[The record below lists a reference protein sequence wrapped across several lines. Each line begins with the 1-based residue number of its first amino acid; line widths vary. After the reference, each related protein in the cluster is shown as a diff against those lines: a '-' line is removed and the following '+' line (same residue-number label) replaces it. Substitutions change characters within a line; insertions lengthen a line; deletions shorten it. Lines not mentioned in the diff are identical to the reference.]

1 MKATKHKS
9 MYFLVLV
16 IYAYCLI
23 SGVPAAQASGTTYYV
38 SQSSGND
45 NWDGLAESHDGTHG
59 PWKTLAKASRNYHA
73 GDSLL
78 LKCGDTWSNDK
89 LNPKGSGTPT
99 NPITIASYG
108 SGNKPIL
115 DGLDDTKDRMGI
127 QIVDEGGYRIVGIEF
142 TRYLSGIFA
151 HFSVDK
157 EPKQYLW
164 IEDCYF
170 HDSTFYTRY
179 HDYLKNKPG
188 LGIILWTDETKQRI
202 VISDITIKNC
212 HFERMLSGIWTNNPD
227 NFNMAADGIYNF
239 GNLVIEGC
247 TSEEGKQWQLGL
259 RGVDGGAVRN
269 CVFHDTGRHFQSFNG
284 VAGGAT
290 QRCRN
295 MILEDSEW
303 GFVSIGDRGKVSGDG
318 QAFDFEI
325 DCSQMIV
332 RNCLFHDTDGPGFL
346 LCWGASGTTPNRDIL
361 MENCVLNGKAMRV
374 SENKFP
380 KVEIHNVRGKSRVH
394 WKNCRFY
401 LSPGESL
408 TDDRTGL
415 TFTDC
420 LVKKLGDACSTTN
433 LALEAAPSA
442 SSNAL
447 SHEQAQATDGDITT
461 SWKATSSN
469 DQWLQLDFGKP
480 QTINEF
486 RIKEDASSSVIR
498 YVIECWD
505 GKASRWVG
513 CFNGRTI
520 GPDFIAPIVSR
531 TTRKVRLLIKR
542 TTSGNPCICEFE
554 VYNDTTKGPPDPP
567 PTGPL
572 PTGMVN
578 DSHDH
583 IIYSDDE
590 VTSEWAVYPSAPE
603 IGGDEHYAN
612 VKGACCQFT
621 FSGTGITWVGV
632 KNLDHGE
639 AEVYLDGVLQATVD
653 TYNANRLSRQEL
665 FKKTGLPHGKHT
677 FKIVVKGTKNAAST
691 GYYVI
696 VDAFKVDTIS
706 D

>member
-1 MKATKHKS
+1 MKSRTHKR
-9 MYFLVLV
+9 MLLLVLV
-16 IYAYCLI
+16 LCSSCLT
-23 SGVPAAQASGTTYYV
+23 SGMSAARASGTTYYV

-45 NWDGLAESHDGTHG
+45 NWDGLAPSHDGTHG
-59 PWKTLAKASRNYHA
+59 PWKTLAKASREYHA
-73 GDSLL
+73 GDGLL

-108 SGNKPIL
+108 SGNKPVL

-127 QIVDEGGYRIVGIEF
+127 QIVDEEGYRIVGIEF

-151 HFSVDK
+151 HFSADK
-157 EPKQYLW
+157 KPKKYLW

-202 VISDITIKNC
+202 VVSDVTIKNC
-212 HFERMLSGIWTNNPD
+212 RFERMLSGIWTNNPD
-227 NFNMAADGIYNF
+227 NFNKAADGIYNF

-269 CVFHDTGRHFQSFNG
+269 CVFHDTGRGFQSFNG
-284 VAGGAT
+284 VAGAAI

-295 MILEDSEW
+295 MIFEDSEW
-303 GFVSIGDRGKVSGDG
+303 GFVSIGDPGKVSIDG

-325 DCSQMIV
+325 DCSQIIV

-346 LCWGASGTTPNRDIL
+346 LCYGASGRTPNRDIL
-361 MENCVLNGKAMRV
+361 MENCVLNGKTMRV
-374 SENKFP
+374 SENKYP
-380 KVEIHNVRGKSRVH
+380 KVEIMNVRGKSQVH

-401 LSPGESL
+401 LSPGERL
-408 TDDRTGL
+408 YDIGTGL
-415 TFTDC
+415 TFADC
-420 LVKKLGDACSTTN
+420 LVKKLSNACNTSN
-433 LALEAAPSA
+433 LAATASASA
-442 SSNAL
+442 SSGES
-447 SHEQAQATDGDITT
+447 SHAAAKAIDGDMTT
-461 SWKATSSN
+461 SWKATLSK

-520 GPDFIAPIVSR
+520 GADFIAPIVSR
-531 TTRKVRLLIKR
+531 TTPKVRLLIKN
-542 TTSGNPCICEFE
+542 TSNGNPVIVEFE
-554 VYNDTTKGPPDPP
+554 AYNDTTKD
-567 PTGPL
+567 
-572 PTGMVN
+572 
-578 DSHDH
+578 
-583 IIYSDDE
+583 
-590 VTSEWAVYPSAPE
+590 
-603 IGGDEHYAN
+603 
-612 VKGACCQFT
+612 
-621 FSGTGITWVGV
+621 
-632 KNLDHGE
+632 
-639 AEVYLDGVLQATVD
+639 
-653 TYNANRLSRQEL
+653 
-665 FKKTGLPHGKHT
+665 
-677 FKIVVKGTKNAAST
+677 
-691 GYYVI
+691 
-696 VDAFKVDTIS
+696 
-706 D
+706 